1 MDEINKQLSDLG
13 FSPEEISK
21 QLVSMGISL
30 DEIAKKFASL
40 SLPGIL
46 LAATF
51 TTFGGTGLI
60 VTLATALSGSI
71 GVIGDS
77 LTGYGIEI
85 ILATFYVERS
95 KTEILDNLLKE
106 IDILPVTDSLKL
118 KIKSQLSQEKAPD
131 NNIIDTPPIITI
143 VVED

>member
-1 MDEINKQLSDLG
+1 
-13 FSPEEISK
+13 
-21 QLVSMGISL
+21 
-30 DEIAKKFASL
+30 
-40 SLPGIL
+40 LPGIL

>member
-71 GVIGDS
+71 GVIGDG

-106 IDILPVTDSLKL
+106 IDKGISNRGARAG
-118 KIKSQLSQEKAPD
+118 I
-131 NNIIDTPPIITI
+131 IITE
-143 VVED
+143 VGEGKDLDPFDFFGFHLVLFDSV

>member
-13 FSPEEISK
+13 ISPEEISK

-30 DEIAKKFASL
+30 DEIAKKFASVG
-40 SLPGIL
+40 LPGIL
-46 LAATF
+46 LATTF

-85 ILATFYVERS
+85 ILGTFYIERS

-106 IDILPVTDSLKL
+106 IDILPVTESLKL
-118 KIKSQLSQEKAPD
+118 KIKSQLSQEKNLD
-131 NNIIDTPPIITI
+131 NNVIDTPPIITI

>member
-71 GVIGDS
+71 GVIGDG

-95 KTEILDNLLKE
+95 KAVARVTISPVPPNVVNVAARRIPGKLDR
-106 IDILPVTDSLKL
+106 
-118 KIKSQLSQEKAPD
+118 KS
-131 NNIIDTPPIITI
+131 
-143 VVED
+143 VV